1 MRNFMEWD
9 PHETLSFQDHILLI
23 YIQCILEFCSFGI
36 DFEQDFELKIFA
48 NKHKLP
54 WQNIIGHFNLK
65 NY

>member
-1 MRNFMEWD
+1 MKLTFFEWEIVVMEWD

-48 NKHKLP
+48 NKH
-54 WQNIIGHFNLK
+54 
-65 NY
+65 NYHDKI